1 MGIFN
6 LLATPLGYV
15 MEWICKFIPSY
26 GWALV
31 VFTLILKLL
40 MFPLGIKQQKS
51 MARMSAY
58 QGPMQEIQKKW
69 ASDKNRMNEEMMK
82 FQQDNKISMT
92 AGCLPMAANMFVLF
106 GLIQVIYY
114 PLQYIFH
121 IGKEVITQAATFAGV
136 GDAAINLVESKVLDI
151 ASRAPAEYVQFFGD
165 KAAEIGKLSFNFLG
179 LDLTKMPAFSDPLT
193 LILPIITIVSMI
205 AVQIITTKMTGQEL
219 QGTMKYMP
227 WVMSIMFGYF
237 CFTVP
242 VAFSLYYAISNILG
256 FVQSV
261 ILKKMYDPEK
271 IKAEVAAEIEE
282 RRAARKKKKQITVQ
296 TETGEA
302 VVKDVTEAELAR
314 MRLAKARELDAQRY
328 DD

>member
-15 MEWICKFIPSY
+15 MEWIVRVIPSY

-31 VFTLILKLL
+31 VFTVILKAA
-40 MFPLGIKQQKS
+40 MIPLSIKQQKS
-51 MARMSAY
+51 MARMTAY
-58 QGPMQEIQKKW
+58 QEPMKEIQKKW

-82 FQQDNKISMT
+82 FQQENKISMT

-121 IGKEVITQAATFAGV
+121 IGADVVKTAADAVGV
-136 GDAAINLVESKVLDI
+136 GNLSINLLQSKVLELAADD
-151 ASRAPAEYVQFFGD
+151 PAKFTQFFGD
-165 KAAEIGKLSFNFLG
+165 TANEIGKLKFDFLG
-179 LDLTKMPAFSDPLT
+179 LNLNALPTLSDPVT
-193 LILPIITIVSMI
+193 FILPVLTIVSMI
-205 AVQIITTKMTGQEL
+205 AVQIITTKMSGQEMT
-219 QGTMKYMP
+219 GAMKYMP
-227 WVMSIMFGYF
+227 WIMSIMFGYF

-242 VAFSLYYAISNILG
+242 VAFSLYYVISNLLM

-261 ILKKMYDPEK
+261 LLKKMYDPEK
-271 IKAEVAAEIEE
+271 IKAQVAAEIEE
-282 RRAARKKKKQITVQ
+282 RRAERKKKKQVTVK
-296 TETGEA
+296 TETGEE
-302 VVKDVTEAELAR
+302 VVKDVSEAELLR
-314 MRLAKARELDAQRY
+314 LRLARAREIDAGRY